1 MEDASVRLIRR
12 TPSARISPTLIISLL
27 FLLPI
32 IAPLVAVSAEA
43 RIESQ
48 DFAILDD
55 LTDVLKQRED
65 ILGTDSVGRIAGPL
79 LDQVRLS
86 ITNTSVA
93 DPLHDID
100 SALEDVTL
108 IDTTPPPPTHPEPY
122 RILTDENSRP
132 PGEVRTI
139 WSTLLNLTD
148 YVIMTRYIDAD
159 GNVVENFESITF
171 TSSLFSLFDSDTD
184 PLLHQVDVDDDGD
197 DDLQVG
203 LTISFE
209 NIELDGDT
217 LSVEPQL
224 DYKISVLPDSL
235 TDPDWDD
242 LRTLEV
248 ALLKAFAYSEG
259 VLSEGESYVWVIDAK
274 FTHTP
279 YDFTLGIGLEKF
291 YFDIADAGVD
301 FLTSLISFLSFDLL
315 DPNADESGISIASI
329 ASPYEI
335 SIENEGQ
342 TNCPERYSPIELRTL
357 PSTEINCGVTV
368 GFGYVHYSPP
378 DEAGDRDVWEVA
390 YIEAAIHPNGLSQ
403 MLPENVDVVIRTD
416 TTLADGTGDV
426 GENGLTT
433 IEYWADRRADL
444 FIHFHE
450 NRSEVPP
457 ENADGEYGN
466 VTDSV
471 GWLRGMPAGS
481 LSSEVIDRI
490 FTMLGSKSEP

>member
-12 TPSARISPTLIISLL
+12 TPSARITPTLIISLL

-55 LTDVLKQRED
+55 LADVLKQRED
-65 ILGTDSVGRIAGPL
+65 VLGTDSVGRIAGPL

-86 ITNTSVA
+86 ITNTSIA

-108 IDTTPPPPTHPEPY
+108 VDTTPPPPTHPEPY

-159 GNVVENFESITF
+159 GNIVEKFESITF
-171 TSSLFSLFDSDTD
+171 TSSLFSIFDSDTD

-259 VLSEGESYVWVIDAK
+259 ILSEGESYVWVIDAK

-315 DPNADESGISIASI
+315 DPNADESGIRIASI
-329 ASPYEI
+329 AAPYEI

-357 PSTEINCGVTV
+357 PPGEINC
-368 GFGYVHYSPP
+368 
-378 DEAGDRDVWEVA
+378 
-390 YIEAAIHPNGLSQ
+390 
-403 MLPENVDVVIRTD
+403 
-416 TTLADGTGDV
+416 
-426 GENGLTT
+426 
-433 IEYWADRRADL
+433 
-444 FIHFHE
+444 
-450 NRSEVPP
+450 
-457 ENADGEYGN
+457 
-466 VTDSV
+466 
-471 GWLRGMPAGS
+471 
-481 LSSEVIDRI
+481 
-490 FTMLGSKSEP
+490 